1 MMGAVRPRRKE
12 RPQTMMDAMEKGLAK
27 ETTYTMMGQFDLEE
41 KKDHKRWWM
50 QWKEGKRRRQ
60 HTQ

>member
-12 RPQTMMDAMEKGLAK
+12 RPQQMVDAMERGQAK

-41 KKDHKRWWM
+41 KKDHNILWM